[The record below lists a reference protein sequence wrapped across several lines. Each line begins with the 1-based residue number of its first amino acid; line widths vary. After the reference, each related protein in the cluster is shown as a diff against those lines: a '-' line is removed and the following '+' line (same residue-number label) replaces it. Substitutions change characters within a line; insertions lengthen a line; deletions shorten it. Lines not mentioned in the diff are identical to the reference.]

1 MKIIPLG
8 DRYFFKLRRNCS
20 LLSICSITSCM
31 RISGKC
37 FCKSFNKK
45 ISEAMKVPF
54 CLLVM
59 KKFCACSIRD
69 AAISIPMTSQPS
81 SAKGSRFPPSPHPT
95 SSIFFNIR
103 NIIISR
109 SLSLFL
115 KITFTVCMSFLHL
128 ICLLF
133 LTVL

>member
-95 SSIFFNIR
+95 SNTLFGRFPVY
-103 NIIISR
+103 
-109 SLSLFL
+109 SL
-115 KITFTVCMSFLHL
+115 I
-128 ICLLF
+128 
-133 LTVL
+133 